1 MQNNNLNNTLL
12 SDFLPHTWIH
22 LLVLPSVSTAWLLG
36 TLSAI
41 LGKAGNTENRR
52 KFFSGLRASSEFPR
66 RTCFASRSEPWCTS
80 KPPARLQ
87 FPFISQLSDEC
98 LPAVHAFCVFAT
110 NPELW
115 PLKQQIQL
123 CKLSMFFKF
132 YLRPKAWNFNEY
144 VPRISLPQTHRTL
157 PSLGLKCLSKAALW
171 SLVQ

>member
-12 SDFLPHTWIH
+12 SNFLPHTWSH
-22 LLVLPSVSTAWLLG
+22 LLVLPSVSAVWLL
-36 TLSAI
+36 SI
-41 LGKAGNTENRR
+41 LRVIPGKAGNTENRR

-66 RTCFASRSEPWCTS
+66 RICFASHSESWCTS
-80 KPPARLQ
+80 QPPVRLQ
-87 FPFISQLSDEC
+87 FLFRSQLSNEC
-98 LPAVHAFCVFAT
+98 LPAVQPFCVFAT

-132 YLRPKAWNFNEY
+132 YLRPTAWNFNEY
-144 VPRISLPQTHRTL
+144 VPRISLPQTHRMFPWSGSKC
-157 PSLGLKCLSKAALW
+157 PSTAALW